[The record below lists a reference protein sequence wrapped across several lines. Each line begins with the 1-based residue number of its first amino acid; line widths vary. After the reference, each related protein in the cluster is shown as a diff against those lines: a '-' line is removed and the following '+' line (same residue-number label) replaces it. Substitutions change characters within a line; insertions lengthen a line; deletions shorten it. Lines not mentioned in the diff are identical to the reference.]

1 MLRDFSDAAKQK
13 LLNYVD
19 EVTANGTWDK
29 VKEWFSNIEPNVQ
42 SWLGRLDIQKYVNSV
57 ECYYKKILN
66 KNNSTKRQIE
76 EIFSNVQAVDT
87 RYISITGSQ
96 ASCGSDIIKLINDL
110 ANAIDPNGGN
120 MDMGKMKGVLDA
132 DVENIRN
139 AKATVEKTIEE
150 KMLGTE
156 AEGCM
161 NSEDPV
167 NLSTGNFIYEHEDL
181 KVAGEIPLSFHRYY
195 NSKDSRIGVLGRCFL
210 HNYQIALEKEADGT
224 IGVRLA
230 DGQINYHDKKG
241 QEYIARNTALEFLKE
256 TEQGYIL
263 VHPGQENI
271 SFDQEGKMLRKEDR
285 NGRGISFFYCED
297 GKLKKAE
304 TDNGSSLTYCYNQMG
319 QLKKVTD
326 HTGRS
331 VLLQYEEEK
340 LKKVITASGAEYVY
354 RYGENGRITEVENA
368 RHVTSVKNTY
378 DRRFRIIHQQFPD
391 GGMMEFA
398 YDDKNRRVT
407 LTERNGSK
415 IIHVHDE
422 RYRNTETIYEDGTK
436 EHYLYN
442 EKNQCISMTDRLG
455 RTTRMAYDNRG
466 NLTQTVDALKR
477 RVNYTYDADCHLISV
492 SINGKE
498 RLKNHY
504 DGKGNLIGTENL
516 YGNRITVINN
526 GAGRPETITYA
537 DGSVWEIGYDESG
550 NIVQLKDVTGNVTTY
565 GYDALNRVI
574 ETVDA
579 NRNVTRYTYDAADR
593 VTTVTD
599 AMGNQRAYTY
609 NAGGK
614 ITAIR
619 DFDGN
624 TAEFIYN
631 PLGKVETY
639 TDKEG
644 QQVHFTYDKM
654 WNIRSVTAPDHG
666 KQEYFYDSDN
676 HLVKQILPMG
686 GVVKYAYDAAGNRTE
701 MTDPEGNTT
710 RYFYDAVNRLT
721 EVLEPDGARTVY
733 EYDREGNLVRE
744 TNASEQTTS
753 YTYDDL
759 GRRTSVTDA
768 AGATTSVFY
777 NELGKAERICYP
789 NGSSTVYEYEKGGR
803 LKSVRYPDGAGEH
816 YGYDARGNLTERTT
830 TAGEC
835 YLYSYDCL
843 ARITSIENPAGGV
856 AYFTYDALGR
866 VTKAEDE
873 KGNVTCY
880 EYTPNGN
887 LAKVTDALGNETFY
901 QYDAMGQLVQTSC
914 TGANGEEPQNTVYTW
929 DKEGHVTTVTDP
941 LGDIERYTY
950 DPAGKMRAK
959 VDKDGYETT
968 FHYGTN
974 GQVEEICYADGR
986 KVSLTYNAIRQLE
999 EVKDWLGT
1007 TKIAMDE
1014 AGRIASVTDPYGKTV
1029 GYEWG
1034 SMGKRTAVL
1043 YPDGKKTVYEYNEA
1057 MQMSAMK
1064 IFSGEMREKT
1074 IRYSYDEFGR
1084 LIGKQL
1090 PGGNYTDYR
1099 YNAAGK
1105 LEDILHK
1112 GADFTERC
1120 HYSYDVMGN
1129 KVMAEKE
1136 RPGLP
1141 EDSGSFSYCYDALNR
1156 LTTVA
1161 QNGQT
1166 LRTYSY
1172 DAFGNRSSKTEYQ
1185 TAGGLVTTYR
1195 YNTRNQLLQ
1204 ETNANGTKD
1213 YAYDHRGNLLS
1224 VTSGKE
1230 VLRAYGFDA
1239 ANQMNSSM
1247 GMTDGQIKKAVYQY
1261 NGLGHRM
1268 EQSIAAGDAAPEQT
1282 IRYTLDLTRQYHN
1295 LLQKTE
1301 NNVQQTYFWD
1311 GNVTGMEEEGR
1322 EHFYFQDDLGSPMR
1336 LADEAGRSEET
1347 YGFDEFGNDIR
1358 TAKDIFKDSLQNFGF
1373 TGYQMDS
1380 AGGLYFAQARRYDAG
1395 VGRFVS
1401 EDFIKGHIAVP
1412 YTMNH
1417 YNYCWNRPMDLVDLN
1432 GMWPSLKD
1440 IGEGINSV
1448 GEFIYNHKEAI
1459 IATTTAVVAVAAIAA
1474 VTVAT
1479 GGLAGPVIAGAV
1491 VGAGISAVGTVTEQV
1506 AEGGWDNIN
1515 VDKIIISAAT
1525 GSVSGALMG
1534 SNAGKVISIVGNGI
1548 ISASGSVASDMVDYN
1563 GGEDISSK
1571 KILKN
1576 AVKNGLIGVVAGFI
1590 GGEGAQYGSYK
1601 ATTVTSILFD
1611 GNQILGSS
1619 GTVKQC
1625 FYGSYK
1631 NMLNSNFKIG
1641 TCKTIITTGGIT
1653 IKNIFAHA
1661 NEEECPQKRGDKEW
1675 RTGAL
1680 LLSQ

>member
-19 EVTANGTWDK
+19 EVTANGTWNS
-29 VKEWFSNIEPNVQ
+29 VKDWFGDIGLNVQ
-42 SWLGRLDIQKYVNSV
+42 SWLGLLDIQRYADRIDL
-57 ECYYKKILN
+57 YHKKILD
-66 KNNSTKRQIE
+66 KNDTTREQIE

-96 ASCGSDIIKLINDL
+96 TVCGSDIIKLINDL
-110 ANAIDPNGGN
+110 ANTIDPNGGN

-195 NSKDSRIGVLGRCFL
+195 NSKDSRTGVLGRCFL

-442 EKNQCISMTDRLG
+442 EKNQCISKTDRLG

-466 NLTQTVDALKR
+466 NLTQMVDALKR

-537 DGSVWEIGYDESG
+537 DGSVLEIGYDENG

-654 WNIRSVTAPDHG
+654 WNVRSVTAPDHG
-666 KQEYFYDSDN
+666 QQKYFYDSDN

-744 TNASEQTTS
+744 TNASGQTTS

-816 YGYDARGNLTERTT
+816 YRYDARGNLTERTT

-835 YLYSYDCL
+835 YHYSYDCL

-986 KVSLTYNAIRQLE
+986 KVSLTYNAIKQLE

-1014 AGRIASVTDPYGKTV
+1014 AGRIASVTDPYGKNV

-1034 SMGKRTAVL
+1034 SMGERTAVL

-1064 IFSGEMREKT
+1064 IFSGEMRENT

-1105 LEDILHK
+1105 LEEILHE

-1156 LTTVA
+1156 LTSVA

-1224 VTSGKE
+1224 VTSGEE

-1301 NNVQQTYFWD
+1301 NNVEQTYFWD